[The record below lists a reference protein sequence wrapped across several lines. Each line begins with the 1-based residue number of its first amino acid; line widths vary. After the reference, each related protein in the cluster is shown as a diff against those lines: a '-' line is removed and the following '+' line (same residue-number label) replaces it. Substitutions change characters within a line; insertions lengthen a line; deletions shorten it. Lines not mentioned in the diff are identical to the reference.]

1 MFLWRTYCPQ
11 KNVWKEPE
19 MNINKMLLIN
29 NLYAE
34 HLGILTK
41 LKMPIADAK
50 RLLKLNKSLNI
61 VKAEI
66 IEARDSQLEAY
77 KGTIKDGKL
86 DFDNLEDRSAFS
98 VGWEKYV
105 AEPYN
110 LDEEDEITISP
121 VQGQDLTAQ
130 TLLVFEDI
138 IKING

>member
-1 MFLWRTYCPQ
+1 
-11 KNVWKEPE
+11 